1 MTTIYAI
8 ALGVLSGALGT
19 TAIHAWISSKNDQ
32 QADII
37 ENQNNTLA
45 QLANIQSTL
54 ALGEQEIAKQLT
66 DTDLLE
72 VSCSK
77 EWMETHNDIL
87 CREMFCRLQ
96 TREGDAASQKE
107 CEVIGNIANTFFII
121 EKCDKY
127 SIELGKCLEVVR
139 DRK

>member
-37 ENQNNTLA
+37 ENQNNTLT

-66 DTDLLE
+66 DTDLLQ

-96 TREGDAASQKE
+96 T
-107 CEVIGNIANTFFII
+107 CEVIGNIANTFYII